1 MDRTPNVLERW
12 STKLRAVFGG
22 QTPLDTSRDLEPRKE
37 ISPIPGAFDAS
48 QHSVLP
54 IAKPVVKPRS
64 PWPDNSG
71 QISIRKFD
79 HGTPLPLEETGVY
92 LGRGAY
98 GRVDKVVC
106 NGEQLA
112 RKTIDLESHAQ
123 KLREVSILKK
133 LSHQHII
140 KIVGAYNQDN
150 MLGILLQPVASCNLK
165 EFFWEVGGG
174 RQEGETSA
182 RSEKIR
188 TELELASYPA
198 GGTSGYN
205 ATKARIRLRRM
216 FGCLANALEY
226 IHGSGMIAYKD
237 LKPENILVT
246 HDKVYFTDFGTSHD
260 LSEVIR
266 NEGTSHTAGDQT
278 GTQRYYAPETDS
290 LRHGR
295 EVDVFSL
302 GCVFLEML
310 TVLNGFTLLESDKYI
325 TANRPRLYRLRY
337 CNDLPSAIK
346 WLQNVRKTHGGHGR
360 RRLLSWSWDSDG
372 IFDLVE
378 KMMKKE
384 MADRPKADE
393 ISITLISLGG
403 SCGAFHEPCCDQS
416 QQVKRPEPITDFQL
430 MSMFVPKF
438 NAACVATYVH
448 RQDMQKWNF
457 VEALL
462 LVWSVPMDS
471 TWIYYIYACF
481 NVGVIVMA
489 ERLMNQSSLSP
500 AVFFAHTSHY
510 LAVWLKAM
518 MDSPVP
524 HVVRN
529 ETHANITNRY
539 CKSSFFFQPSAA
551 EPEYHNF
558 EVIILLIAMCIG
570 FANAKWGFSLCIL
583 AVCCALWTEL
593 NCFFFNSSVAEIS
606 QPYVSTNNT
615 ARLAQENEEDST
627 NIPMLVLLLVNM
639 WAGYMNPNWGAMLC
653 LFSACCGVV
662 FTVLW

>member
-1 MDRTPNVLERW
+1 MDRTSNAWGRW
-12 STKLRAVFGG
+12 STRLRTVLGVH
-22 QTPLDTSRDLEPRKE
+22 QPLDTSKHIDSITET
-37 ISPIPGAFDAS
+37 SPIPGAFDAS
-48 QHSVLP
+48 LESVKAL
-54 IAKPVVKPRS
+54 VKPIS

-71 QISIRKFD
+71 QITIKNFD
-79 HGTPLPLEETGVY
+79 HGTPLPLEKTGIY

-98 GRVDKVVC
+98 GRVDKVIC

-123 KLREVSILKK
+123 KLREVLILKK
-133 LSHQHII
+133 LSHQHIV
-140 KIVGAYNQDN
+140 KIVGAYSQDN
-150 MLGILLQPVASCNLK
+150 ILGILLQPVASCNLK
-165 EFFWEVGGG
+165 EVFWEAGGG

-188 TELELASYPA
+188 AELELASYPA
-198 GGTSGYN
+198 GGTTGYN

-226 IHGSGMIAYKD
+226 IHESGMIAYKD

-278 GTQRYYAPETDS
+278 GTHRYYAPETDS
-290 LRHGR
+290 FRHGR

-337 CNDLPSAIK
+337 CNDLPNAIK
-346 WLQNVRKTHGGHGR
+346 WLQNVRKAHGGLGR
-360 RRLLSWSWDSDG
+360 RRLLAWSWDSDG

-378 KMMKKE
+378 KMMKKD

-416 QQVKRPEPITDFQL
+416 QQVKRPEPITDLHL
-430 MSMFVPKF
+430 MSMFAPKF
-438 NAACVATYVH
+438 SVMCIAIYVH
-448 RQDMQKWNF
+448 WQNMQNWNI
-457 VEALL
+457 VESLV
-462 LVWSVPMDS
+462 LVWLVPMHL
-471 TWIYYIYACF
+471 TLTYYICACF
-481 NVGVIVMA
+481 NMGAIVA
-489 ERLMNQSSLSP
+489 IEALMNQYWLP
-500 AVFFAHTSHY
+500 PKAVFAHVSYY
-510 LAVWLKAM
+510 LVVWMNTM

-524 HVVRN
+524 QTTGN
-529 ETHANITNRY
+529 ETHVNMTNNY
-539 CKSSFFFQPSAA
+539 CQSSFFFQRSDA
-551 EPEYHNF
+551 EPEYYNF
-558 EVIILLIAMCIG
+558 EVIILLCAMCIG
-570 FANAKWGFSLCIL
+570 FANAKWGFSLCVF
-583 AVCCALWTEL
+583 AACCALWTEF
-593 NCFFFNSSVAEIS
+593 NCYYHGSSVPIKDRS
-606 QPYVSTNNT
+606 YPPSGNT
-615 ARLAQENEEDST
+615 VRLAKENEEDST
-627 NIPMLVLLLVNM
+627 NLPMLVLLLVNM
-639 WAGYMNPNWGAMLC
+639 WAGYVNPNWGAKLC
-653 LFSACCGVV
+653 LLSACCGVV
-662 FTVLW
+662 FTVFY

>member
-1 MDRTPNVLERW
+1 MDRTSTAFERW
-12 STKLRAVFGG
+12 STKLRTVFGS
-22 QTPLDTSRDLEPRKE
+22 QQPLDTSQDTVSINEK
-37 ISPIPGAFDAS
+37 SPIPGAFNAS
-48 QHSVLP
+48 LESVK
-54 IAKPVVKPRS
+54 AVVKPKS

-71 QISIRKFD
+71 QIFIRNFS
-79 HGTPLPLEETGVY
+79 HGTPLPLEETGIY

-112 RKTIDLESHAQ
+112 RKTIDLESHAS
-123 KLREVSILKK
+123 KLREVLILKK
-133 LSHQHII
+133 LSHQHIV
-140 KIVGAYNQDN
+140 KIVGAYSQDN

-174 RQEGETSA
+174 RKEGETSA

-188 TELELASYPA
+188 AELELASYPA

-205 ATKARIRLRRM
+205 ATRARIRLRRM

-226 IHGSGMIAYKD
+226 IHESGMIAYKD

-260 LSEVIR
+260 LSEVIH

-290 LRHGR
+290 FRHGR

-310 TVLNGFTLLESDKYI
+310 TVLNGFTLLESDNYI

-337 CNDLPSAIK
+337 CNDLPNAIK
-346 WLQNVRKTHGGHGR
+346 WLQKVRKTHGGLGR

-378 KMMKKE
+378 KMMKKD

-393 ISITLISLGG
+393 ISIMLISLGG

-416 QQVKRPEPITDFQL
+416 QQVKRPEPMTDLQL
-430 MSMFVPKF
+430 MSMFAPKLSAICIAIYMHWL
-438 NAACVATYVH
+438 N
-448 RQDMQKWNF
+448 MQEWNI
-457 VEALL
+457 VEPLL
-462 LVWSVPMDS
+462 LVWSVPEDM
-471 TWIYYIYACF
+471 TLNYYICACF
-481 NVGVIVMA
+481 NVGAIMVTEA
-489 ERLMNQSSLSP
+489 LMNQYGRPP
-500 AVFFAHTSHY
+500 AAVIIHIPHY
-510 LAVWLKAM
+510 LAVWVDAM
-518 MDSPVP
+518 MDLPVP
-524 HVVRN
+524 QVTRN
-529 ETHANITNRY
+529 GTCVNITNTY
-539 CKSSFFFQPSAA
+539 CQSSFFFQPTGT
-551 EPEYHNF
+551 EPEYHNL
-558 EVIILLIAMCIG
+558 EVIILLLAMCVG
-570 FANAKWGFSLCIL
+570 FANSKWGFGLCVL
-583 AVCCALWTEL
+583 AACSALWTEL
-593 NCFFFNSSVAEIS
+593 NCYFYASSAS
-606 QPYVSTNNT
+606 LKDSLYQPTFT
-615 ARLAQENEEDST
+615 IPQLAKEEEEDGT
-627 NIPMLVLLLVNM
+627 NIPMLLLLLVTM
-639 WAGYMNPNWGAMLC
+639 AVSCISPNWGARLC

-662 FTVLW
+662 FIYFL